1 MEGGIKKS
9 VMGTLLFWII
19 VLASLEWNA
28 SLYDFIFV
36 GIFNKKYFISSRH
49 FPWLC
54 HLLRFFA
61 KEMMIILGRKNHTFG
76 IDKFNKNIFDRGVSR
91 HKISMK
97 TH

>member
-1 MEGGIKKS
+1 MISILVDWILSLAGGVSI
-9 VMGTLLFWII
+9 GI
-19 VLASLEWNA
+19 
-28 SLYDFIFV
+28 YDSIFV
-36 GIFNKKYFISSRH
+36 GIFSKKYFISSRH